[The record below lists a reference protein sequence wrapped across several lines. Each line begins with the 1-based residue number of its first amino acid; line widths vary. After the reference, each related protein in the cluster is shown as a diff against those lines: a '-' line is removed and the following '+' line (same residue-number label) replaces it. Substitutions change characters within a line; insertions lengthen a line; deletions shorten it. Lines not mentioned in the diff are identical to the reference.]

1 MRHVAAVRKKIGRR
15 TIFNLLGPL
24 ASPAGVTRQLVGIYS
39 ADWLTPYAQALQ
51 ALGSSRALVV
61 HGEDGLDE
69 LTTTGKTF
77 TASLEDGRIT
87 RGEITPEDAGLKRA
101 SLADLKGGDAAQNAA
116 ALRRLFD
123 GERGAYRDIVLLNAG
138 AALMVAGMAKDVSS
152 GVSLAEQA
160 LDSGAAKTK
169 LTALIEAT
177 NS

>member
-1 MRHVAAVRKKIGRR
+1 M
-15 TIFNLLGPL
+15 
-24 ASPAGVTRQLVGIYS
+24 
-39 ADWLTPYAQALQ
+39 
-51 ALGSSRALVV
+51 V